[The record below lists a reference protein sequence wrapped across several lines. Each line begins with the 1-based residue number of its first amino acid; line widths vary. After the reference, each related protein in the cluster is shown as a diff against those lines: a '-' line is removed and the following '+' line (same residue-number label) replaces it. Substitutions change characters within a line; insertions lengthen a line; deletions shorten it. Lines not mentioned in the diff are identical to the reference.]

1 MPEPHPSLPSNFLD
15 SHTPAQFLTALLQI
29 DEFSRS
35 FDADIPPFIHS
46 LNLPHLQM
54 LLAGLTIKMLRPDDA
69 VEAFHSKVVLRRL
82 LPHMI
87 ARTKTL
93 ASLASLDEPVSL
105 PDDE

>member
-1 MPEPHPSLPSNFLD
+1 MPEPHPSLPPGILD
-15 SHTPAQFLTALLQI
+15 PHTPVQFLTALLQI

-35 FDADIPPFIHS
+35 LDAEIPPFIHS
-46 LNLPHLQM
+46 LDLPHLQM
-54 LLAGLTIKMLRPDDA
+54 ILAGLTIKMLGSDPID
-69 VEAFHSKVVLRRL
+69 AFHHKIVLRRL